1 MRERNLASWEQ
12 FEVELR
18 LLREERSNRKASSVL
33 HISNFLFRGH
43 SEHTWRLSTTLERQ
57 GKGTLTLRQYYRLIS
72 AARPQIETLTETTW
86 NVPEYPEYE
95 KWLSEND
102 TLIPGRFPGYDYMVY
117 LRHHGFP
124 SPLLDWTRSP
134 YVAAYF
140 AFAHAVNLDSKVS
153 IYVYLEYAGNA
164 KAYSSRTPHIHGL
177 GPYVRT
183 HRRHFL
189 QQSEYTICLAYD
201 EEWRYAP
208 HEEALACADE
218 SQDLLWKFNI
228 PSVERLKVL
237 KLLDEHNINAF
248 SLFGSEDSL
257 METVALRELHFRE
270 RG

>member
-1 MRERNLASWEQ
+1 MQERDLASWEQ

-33 HISNFLFRGH
+33 HVSDFLYRGH

-57 GKGTLTLRQYYRLIS
+57 GKGNLTLRQYYRLIS

-140 AFAHAVNLDSKVS
+140 AFAHAINLDRKVS

-164 KAYSSRTPHIHGL
+164 KATRPELRTSMASALTFALTDDISFSKASIRSASHMTRSGDTCH
-177 GPYVRT
+177 T
-183 HRRHFL
+183 KRR
-189 QQSEYTICLAYD
+189 
-201 EEWRYAP
+201 
-208 HEEALACADE
+208 
-218 SQDLLWKFNI
+218 
-228 PSVERLKVL
+228 
-237 KLLDEHNINAF
+237 
-248 SLFGSEDSL
+248 
-257 METVALRELHFRE
+257 
-270 RG
+270 